1 MTSLWIT
8 MLKVVSC
15 KMNEEV
21 NYVSVFHH
29 HVTLHMVR
37 IWLHNRPAKLPWN
50 WNKIT
55 EPLMS
60 SLECSLVWRICH
72 ELLWFYQNIIL
83 FHIIFVVT
91 PGEIF
96 GHLVIYRLTVNKV
109 ALPIEVSAMMVSY
122 AFYYLISLQK
132 MAMKSETI
140 TFQNTF

>member
-1 MTSLWIT
+1 
-8 MLKVVSC
+8 
-15 KMNEEV
+15 
-21 NYVSVFHH
+21 
-29 HVTLHMVR
+29 
-37 IWLHNRPAKLPWN
+37 
-50 WNKIT
+50 
-55 EPLMS
+55 MS
-60 SLECSLVWRICH
+60 SLECSLVWRIYH

-96 GHLVIYRLTVNKV
+96 GHLVIYGLMVNKV

-140 TFQNTF
+140 TFQNTFQDVSIFREFLPNSAPSVFLYQR